1 MILIADSGSTKTHWC
16 LYDPKSETKIK
27 ELHTNG
33 INPFYQTEVQIADEV
48 FTNVHS
54 KLPVYEIESI
64 YFYGAGCSF
73 PEKKEIL
80 SKAISISF
88 PVTSMVAYFPKL
100 PASFMKRKFPLL
112 PFTR

>member
-54 KLPVYEIESI
+54 KLPVYEIDSI
-64 YFYGAGCSF
+64 FFYGAGCAF
-73 PEKKEIL
+73 PERRRL
-80 SKAISISF
+80 
-88 PVTSMVAYFPKL
+88 
-100 PASFMKRKFPLL
+100 
-112 PFTR
+112 FTRQSPFLFPG